1 MKYVEFVRSVESTSF
16 HAPNQRLLHAA
27 MGICTE
33 VGELLELES
42 DEHLIEEAGDLCWYL
57 ALGYDTLGLDWDAE
71 DDTDV
76 PMRGETPV
84 ETLTIFATELLDM
97 VKKQI
102 FYGRELDHQK
112 AALTLKILKQ
122 SLFLG
127 LEMCDDETINLK
139 NVVEA
144 NIKKLMKRYPGK
156 FSEAAANERDVNA
169 EYAAMTA

>member
-1 MKYVEFVRSVESTSF
+1 MKYVEFIRSVESTSF

-42 DEHLIEEAGDLCWYL
+42 DEHLIEEAGDLCWYI
-57 ALGYDTLGLDWDAE
+57 ALGYDTLGLDWDVEE
-71 DDTDV
+71 DVDV
-76 PMRGETPV
+76 PMRGESPV
-84 ETLTIFATELLDM
+84 ETLMIFATELLDM
-97 VKKQI
+97 IKKQI

-112 AALTLKILKQ
+112 AALTLKILRQ
-122 SLFLG
+122 TLNLG
-127 LEMCDDETINLK
+127 LDLCNEEIISIES
-139 NVVEA
+139 VVEA
-144 NIKKLMKRYPGK
+144 NIKKLMKRYPEK